1 MVVDLAV
8 VFLARAVDVLREV
21 VAAFGVRF
29 TGVLV
34 VEARRLVVVAGL
46 REDVVRVVLGVFFFA
61 AVAVEGVDFFRVDDV
76 LVVLDAA
83 VFRFV
88 VVAFLVTIL
97 ALPAK

>member
-34 VEARRLVVVAGL
+34 VEVRRLVVVADL